1 MSAPTKRRILRLR
14 TGWHFYSSPRAQGTK
29 PAGPFVSRPRM
40 RSTSNPA
47 ERAHR
52 QPTGRRWLAVAGPG
66 LVGLLL
72 AGPAAV
78 AQDLYFAQPFA
89 NRMQLNP
96 AYAGLLDDYGVAL
109 SYRNQFPTL
118 AGTFQTT
125 QLAADYRL
133 RNQRSAFGLLINQD
147 RTGSVGYTR
156 LQAGAVYAYH
166 VRLNRQLSLSGGATL
181 SYGRQ
186 RVGYSNLVFGDQL
199 SDDGQVRDL
208 SQEAADYVPVNYLTA
223 GVGGLLFG
231 PQFWLG
237 AAAHHLNQ
245 PDLGFAGQTVLP
257 MRLNV
262 QGGYKFY
269 FAQVN
274 TVREQREVSLSPTA
288 GYTRQGNSQRTD
300 LGLYFTTT
308 PLTLGAV
315 YRGLPLPGT
324 PRPQQVL
331 TAVAGISAGTFR
343 LGYSYDVSLS
353 QFSADLGGAHEL
365 SLTLREFDAL
375 EAAWRRLKR
384 RNYPKIP
391 CPAF

>member
-1 MSAPTKRRILRLR
+1 
-14 TGWHFYSSPRAQGTK
+14 
-29 PAGPFVSRPRM
+29 M
-40 RSTSNPA
+40 RSTRILGRPA
-47 ERAHR
+47 ARRRQRAA
-52 QPTGRRWLAVAGPG
+52 TVAAPLLG
-66 LVGLLL
+66 LLLGLL

-96 AYAGLLDDYGVAL
+96 AYAGLLDDYGATL

-125 QLAADYRL
+125 QFAADYRL
-133 RNQRSAFGLLINQD
+133 RNQRSALGLLINQD

-166 VRLNRQLSLSGGATL
+166 VRLNQQLSLSGGATL

-186 RVGYSNLVFGDQL
+186 RVGYGNLIFGDQL
-199 SDDGQVRDL
+199 SDDGQIRDL
-208 SQEAADYVPVNYLTA
+208 SQEAADFAPVNYLTA

-245 PDLGFAGQTVLP
+245 PDLGFAGQGVLP

-365 SLTLREFDAL
+365 SLTLREFNAL